1 MAKGPFRMKR
11 GASPTF
17 KDLGS
22 SKPKTKEP
30 KTKEPKTKEQL
41 IAEGFT
47 PADADQ
53 MIKEGATTGVV
64 STKVPAETV
73 PKNKKTKKTKK

>member
-11 GASPTF
+11 GASPAF

-22 SKPKTKEP
+22 SK
-30 KTKEPKTKEQL
+30 PKTKEQL

>member
-11 GASPTF
+11 GASPAF

-22 SKPKTKEP
+22 SKPKV
-30 KTKEPKTKEQL
+30 KTKEQL
-41 IAEGFT
+41 LKEGFT

-64 STKVPAETV
+64 STKVPTETV

>member
-11 GASPTF
+11 GASPAF

-22 SKPKTKEP
+22 SKP